1 VSMPQ
6 ANAIILVVD
15 DEKHNRRLLQA
26 ALESK
31 GYHPRL
37 VESGKLALDYLR
49 EWHVDLV
56 LLDIMMPEMDGFQVL
71 EAIRMRQTRASLPVI
86 MATAMASSED
96 ITRALEL
103 GANDYITKPIDIDV
117 MHARIHTQLSL
128 KQARLA
134 LEKSIE
140 RFDLAVQ
147 GTSDGIWDWNLETNE
162 IYYSPRWKAILGYEP
177 HLIKNVPREWF
188 ERIHPE
194 DKTRLEE
201 ALEAH
206 LRGREPKL
214 ECEYRLM
221 HKDGSYRWV
230 LTRGTALLKKD
241 GTAYRLV
248 GGQTDITH
256 NKLYDPQTGLYS
268 RSLFEDRLSQSLD
281 RCRKRE
287 LAQGMVML
295 LGLEQFG
302 FVRNSLGELLE
313 DELLMRIGKRLKV
326 CIGPD
331 DCLARFGGENFALLL
346 PFVTHMDQ
354 VNELVT
360 KIRSA
365 LVRPFAFNDLEV
377 FIHLGLG
384 IVMLNPAF
392 TDTQSVVRN
401 AYAALEEAK
410 RIGKDKEAVFDNKLH
425 QETLEQL
432 RTETEMR
439 KGIRRDEFV
448 LHYQPIISLKEDR
461 VVSCEALVRWNHPRR
476 GFLAPFFF
484 IELAEQS
491 GLILELGDWVLNAA
505 CQQAKRWL
513 DQGLNLSVSVN
524 FSAHQ
529 FLKKNMVN
537 KVIQILASTGLPPQF
552 LKIELTES
560 ALIDDIDSTIIKLN
574 GLREHGIRI
583 SLDDFGTGYSSL
595 SYLKRMPI
603 DTIKIDQA
611 FVRGMTTDKRD
622 EAITKAIIQL
632 ADSLNLDII
641 AEGVETPEHLVSLRD
656 MGCDLF
662 QGYYISK
669 PISADEFTEKFNQG
683 GFMKI
688 LR

>member
-1 VSMPQ
+1 MVR

-15 DEKHNRRLLQA
+15 DERHNRRLMQA

-37 VESGKLALDYLR
+37 AESGKAALEYLR

-71 EAIRMRQTRASLPVI
+71 DAIRERYNQTSLPVI
-86 MATAMASSED
+86 MATAMSSSED
-96 ITRALEL
+96 ITNALKK
-103 GANDYITKPIDIDV
+103 GANDYITKPIDIEV

-128 KQARLA
+128 KQARQS

-162 IYYSPRWKAILGYEP
+162 IYYSPRWKSILGYEAD
-177 HLIKNVPREWF
+177 LIKNVPREWF

-201 ALEAH
+201 ALDAH

-230 LTRGTALLKKD
+230 LTRGTALMKKD

-268 RSLFEDRLSQSLD
+268 RSLFEDRLSQSLK
-281 RCRKRE
+281 RCRKE
-287 LAQGMVML
+287 ESAQGAVLL

-302 FVRNSLGELLE
+302 FIRNSLGELLE
-313 DELLMRIGKRLKV
+313 DELLMRVGKRLKV
-326 CIGPD
+326 CIGAD

-346 PFVTHMDQ
+346 PNIDDVNQ
-354 VNELVT
+354 VQALVS
-360 KIRSA
+360 KVRRA

-377 FIHLGLG
+377 YLHLGLG
-384 IVMLNPAF
+384 IVMLNPSFA
-392 TDTQSVVRN
+392 DSAAVVRN

-410 RIGKDKEAVFDNKLH
+410 RLGKDKEAIFDHKLH
-425 QETLEQL
+425 LETVELL
-432 RTETEMR
+432 RTEAEMR
-439 KGIRRDEFV
+439 KGIKQNEFE
-448 LHYQPIISLKEDR
+448 LHYQPIISLKNDR
-461 VVSCEALVRWNHPRR
+461 VVACEALVRWNHPRR
-476 GFLAPFFF
+476 GFMAPGHF

-505 CQQAKRWL
+505 CVQCRRWL
-513 DQGLNLSVSVN
+513 DQGLDLSVSVN
-524 FSAHQ
+524 FSARQ
-529 FLKKNMVN
+529 FLAKNMVG
-537 KVIQILASTGLPPQF
+537 KVLQTLESTGLPASH
-552 LKIELTES
+552 LKVELTES
-560 ALIDDIDSTIIKLN
+560 ALIDDLDRTILKIN
-574 GLREHGIRI
+574 GLREHGLRI

-595 SYLKRMPI
+595 SYLKRVPI
-603 DTIKIDQA
+603 DTIKIDQS

-641 AEGVETPEHLVSLRD
+641 AEGVETPEHMARLRD

-669 PISADEFTEKFNQG
+669 PINAASFTDTLISD
-683 GFMKI
+683 GFMAAT
-688 LR
+688 R